1 MMFGTTTACPTRMRP
16 SAVSSAGNGTVA
28 RSRCSLSNGQNA
40 GLAVSSDRSGR
51 VDGWSFT
58 PVRIRALAP
67 VSGSRRQRSRTRV
80 QAPPAARSG
89 TLASRSRSSKS
100 IAVTLM
106 TVAGWAHAGR
116 SCSCSDPS
124 GTDRGFPG
132 RNGDQCPGVTG
143 RARRAAVRHHPGSG
157 RPGARGACRGLPG
170 RRRLGGAQGDAALCG
185 VAGHGGR
192 HDGRPPAVG
201 PLLGRVPGE
210 QSGLGERL
218 AVAVSF
224 EFATAGRIM
233 VGPGR
238 AQELPGV
245 LAGLGS
251 RVLVVTGADPA
262 RHNTLLASL
271 DRAAAMF
278 PVAAEPTVDLVRAA
292 VAVARAQGA
301 DVIAAIGGGS
311 VIDTGKAVA
320 MLLGNGG
327 DPLDYLE
334 VVGSGQAITRP
345 SVPCVAVPTTA
356 GTGAEVTANAV
367 LAVPSHRVKASLR
380 SPLMIPRVA
389 LVDPLLTVS
398 CPPTVT
404 AASGLDALTQCLEPF
419 VSVQATPLTDGLA
432 REGLRRAGTG
442 LRAAYAN
449 GEDLAARADMAMC
462 SLLGGISLANA
473 KLGAVHGLA
482 GVIGGTA
489 DVPHGLACAA
499 LLAPVIEANVRTLRS
514 AGAGPSAD
522 GVLDRYA
529 EAARLLTGHPA
540 ASLEDGL
547 AWIRETLTLL
557 HVPGLASF
565 GLRPAQF
572 DDIATQAMAS
582 SSMKGNPVTLSHA
595 DLTAILSQAGG
606 G

>member
-1 MMFGTTTACPTRMRP
+1 
-16 SAVSSAGNGTVA
+16 
-28 RSRCSLSNGQNA
+28 
-40 GLAVSSDRSGR
+40 
-51 VDGWSFT
+51 
-58 PVRIRALAP
+58 
-67 VSGSRRQRSRTRV
+67 
-80 QAPPAARSG
+80 
-89 TLASRSRSSKS
+89 
-100 IAVTLM
+100 
-106 TVAGWAHAGR
+106 
-116 SCSCSDPS
+116 
-124 GTDRGFPG
+124 
-132 RNGDQCPGVTG
+132 
-143 RARRAAVRHHPGSG
+143 
-157 RPGARGACRGLPG
+157 
-170 RRRLGGAQGDAALCG
+170 
-185 VAGHGGR
+185 
-192 HDGRPPAVG
+192 
-201 PLLGRVPGE
+201 
-210 QSGLGERL
+210 
-218 AVAVSF
+218 VAVSF

-238 AQELPGV
+238 AEELPGV

-271 DRAAAMF
+271 DRVAAVF
-278 PVAAEPTVDLVRAA
+278 PVAAEPTVELVRAA

-345 SVPCVAVPTTA
+345 AVPCVAVPTTA

-389 LVDPLLTVS
+389 LVDALLTVS
-398 CPPTVT
+398 CPPPVT

-499 LLAPVIEANVRTLRS
+499 LLAPVIEANVRAARS
-514 AGAGPSAD
+514 SPPGAD
-522 GVLDRYA
+522 VLDRYT
-529 EAARLLTGHPA
+529 EAAGLLTRQSD
-540 ASLEDGL
+540 ASVEDGL
-547 AWIRETLTLL
+547 SWIRETLTLL
-557 HVPGLASF
+557 QVPGLAAF
-565 GLRPAQF
+565 GLGPQQA
-572 DDIATQAMAS
+572 DDIAANALVS
-582 SSMKGNPVTLSHA
+582 SSMKGNPVPLSHA
-595 DLTAILSQAGG
+595 DLKAIVLEAI
-606 G
+606 